1 MIDSQRGALRR
12 VVCNHL
18 ISNNSERNNC
28 FIKKIK
34 TFCLILLISLCK
46 KDLKHNLMVAIFRA
60 WYDGSYAMLV
70 A

>member
-28 FIKKIK
+28 FIKKNQD
-34 TFCLILLISLCK
+34 ILL
-46 KDLKHNLMVAIFRA
+46 DLADLALQERPEAQFNGRYFSGMV
-60 WYDGSYAMLV
+60 
-70 A
+70 